1 MYSYFDKVE
10 WKEFFLSDICN
21 INSGVRL
28 TKADTQDGNIPFI
41 GATDSNNGITN
52 FISNTNASLI
62 KTCLVYT
69 IMVAWLKT
77 SITHILVFFL
87 MM

>member
-28 TKADTQDGNIPFI
+28 TKADTQASNIPFI
-41 GATDSNNGITN
+41 GETDSNNGITN

-62 KTCLVYT
+62 KTCLV
-69 IMVAWLKT
+69 
-77 SITHILVFFL
+77 
-87 MM
+87 